1 MDRAMNFIEKYYLK
15 KYYLWTSS
23 AVWEFSIHFYLVG
36 LQTFV
41 PSPKFNKSHKSSNG
55 IHKPRDVNPVY
66 STVSSFSSCM
76 SPYKGDTCKAS
87 ENTDVSDIVSDGI
100 SFFSS
105 TLFFAQYI
113 TLQIFN
119 WVYQNYTSILLS
131 ELESHSSGIKL
142 IFKIPIVCLTD
153 QQCYRCW
160 QNVSVEQIFPNKPH
174 LPYTLEFFKR
184 TTRIPNS
191 SYIYLEW
198 TQDV

>member
-1 MDRAMNFIEKYYLK
+1 MKSITLKSIIFGQAARFENSVFIFTWLDYRQLFQV
-15 KYYLWTSS
+15 LSS
-23 AVWEFSIHFYLVG
+23 TKVPNLVMESTNPGMSILCTLQWAHFLLVCPH
-36 LQTFV
+36 T
-41 PSPKFNKSHKSSNG
+41 
-55 IHKPRDVNPVY
+55 R
-66 STVSSFSSCM
+66 
-76 SPYKGDTCKAS
+76 GDTCKAS
-87 ENTDVSDIVSDGI
+87 ENTDVSDIVSV
-100 SFFSS
+100 SFFCS

-113 TLQIFN
+113 TLQISN